1 MNKSSKEQEIAQQDS
16 VDKDIEDIQFE
27 EIVDMDEVQ
36 KKLQDRIYETEPAN
50 LTEIL
55 ESENNSEQSS
65 TTEDRN
71 ESEQKPVNIV
81 PLKVSTDANAK
92 KYVIYVEPDNIDFME
107 NLSANERKEI
117 INKILK
123 EQNTISI
130 KTKEHKARKRFLSHA
145 ILACIT
151 FIIAFPIM
159 FIGVN
164 KALMATINNYEVAKE
179 NFRKLYKE
187 QGKIKMQMP
196 EQVPNIK
203 Y

>member
-1 MNKSSKEQEIAQQDS
+1 MNKSSKEKEITQQDS
-16 VDKDIEDIQFE
+16 VNKDIEDIQFE

-36 KKLQDRIYETEPAN
+36 KKLQDKIYETEPAN
-50 LTEIL
+50 LTERL

-65 TTEDRN
+65 TTEGKN
-71 ESEQKPVNIV
+71 KPEQNPANIV
-81 PLKVSTDANAK
+81 PLKISADTNAK

-107 NLSANERKEI
+107 NLSVNERKAI
-117 INKILK
+117 INNILK
-123 EQNTISI
+123 EQNAISI
-130 KTKEHKARKRFLSHA
+130 KTKELNERKRFLSHA
-145 ILACIT
+145 ILASIT

-159 FIGVN
+159 FVGVN
-164 KALMATINNYEVAKE
+164 KALMATINNYELAKE

-196 EQVPNIK
+196 ERVQNIK